1 MIEVTLECEH
11 KIAFRQYPPKRA
23 ERIWCV
29 KCEDMK
35 SVKQAPPEFNVKCK
49 SCSVSKNYGRDK
61 DKAEHAAT
69 AHRNNRPTHVVQ
81 VRDGLEVL
89 ATYGPPEDTLE
100 ASQRLTAR
108 QSALEILASKGLT
121 HPDIRA

>member
-1 MIEVTLECEH
+1 MIEVTLICEH
-11 KIAFRQYPPKRA
+11 KVSFRQYPPKRA

-35 SVKQAPPEFNVKCK
+35 TVKEAPPEFNVKCK
-49 SCSVSKNYGRDK
+49 SCSVHKNYGRDE
-61 DKAEHAAT
+61 DKAQHAAT
-69 AHRNNRPTHVVQ
+69 AHRNRRPWHVVQ

-89 ATYGPPEDTLE
+89 ATYEPSDDTLE

-108 QSALEILASKGLT
+108 QKVSEILASKGLT
-121 HPDIRA
+121 RPPP